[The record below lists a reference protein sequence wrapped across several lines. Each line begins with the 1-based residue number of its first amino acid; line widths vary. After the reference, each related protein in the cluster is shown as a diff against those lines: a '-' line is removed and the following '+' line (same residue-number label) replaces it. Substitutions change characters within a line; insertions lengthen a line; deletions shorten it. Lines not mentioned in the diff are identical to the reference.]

1 MELVSIA
8 KPYANAVFEIAQQ
21 DKSHDD
27 WKAVLEASAALVA
40 DDQMQSYLD
49 SPSTSKDDKSK
60 AIQSLVTSIVGRALN
75 TKENEFLSL
84 VLDNDRAAALPSI
97 LSLFDDRSNSFDDAK
112 AFTVIS
118 AYKLTATEE
127 KNIVKDL
134 AEKYNASVS
143 IETSID
149 ETLVGGLIIK
159 LGDKVIDL
167 SIKARTDELNLCLS
181 TH

>member
-40 DDQMQSYLD
+40 DAQMQSYLD
-49 SPSTSKDDKSK
+49 SPSISKDDKSK
-60 AIQSLVTSIVGRALN
+60 AIQSLTTSIVGRSLN

>member
-27 WKAVLEASAALVA
+27 WKAVLEASAALVV

-49 SPSTSKDDKSK
+49 SPSISKHDKSK

>member
-27 WKAVLEASAALVA
+27 WKAVLEASAVLVA

-49 SPSTSKDDKSK
+49 SPTTSKQDKGK
-60 AIQSLVTSIVGRALN
+60 TIQSLVARIVGRALN

-97 LSLFDDRSNSFDDAK
+97 LALFDDRSNSFDDAK

>member
-40 DDQMQSYLD
+40 DAQMQSYLD
-49 SPSTSKDDKSK
+49 SPSTSKQDKGK
-60 AIQSLVTSIVGRALN
+60 TIQSLVTSIVGRALN

>member
-1 MELVSIA
+1 MELVTIA
-8 KPYANAVFEIAQQ
+8 KPYANAVFSIAQQ

-27 WKAVLEASAALVA
+27 WKAVLEASAALVV
-40 DDQMQSYLD
+40 DDQMQVYLD
-49 SPSTSKDDKSK
+49 SPSASKQDKSS
-60 AIQSLVTSIVGRALN
+60 AIQSLVASVIDRKLN

-84 VLDNDRAAALPSI
+84 ILANDRAAVLPSI
-97 LSLFDDRSNSFDDAK
+97 LSLFEDRSNSFDDAK
-112 AFTVIS
+112 AFSVIS

-134 AEKYNASVS
+134 SEKYNASVS
-143 IETSID
+143 IETTID
-149 ETLVGGLIIK
+149 ESLVGGLIIK

-167 SIKARTDELNLCLS
+167 SIKARTDELNLRLT

>member
-49 SPSTSKDDKSK
+49 SPSTSKQDKNK
-60 AIQSLVTSIVGRALN
+60 TIQSLVTSIVGRALN

-84 VLDNDRAAALPSI
+84 ILDNDRAAALPNI
-97 LSLFDDRSNSFDDAK
+97 LSLFDDRLNSFDDAK

-134 AEKYNASVS
+134 AEKYNASAS